1 MDKMRLEVEK
11 KIRYWRKICIIFTCL
26 AALNILNI
34 LRPIHADDD
43 IFAGFFDGFQT
54 GAAVAVFLSAAI
66 LIMKYRKILRDDEA
80 VRNYYI
86 KEHDERTAAIWAKS
100 GGTVLYTCGVLIIGA
115 AIVAGYF
122 NQIVFFT
129 LLLCGVFLLIVKKAL
144 IIYYCKTI

>member
-1 MDKMRLEVEK
+1 MDKMKLEVEK

-34 LRPIHADDD
+34 LRPIHESDDV
-43 IFAGFFDGFQT
+43 FAGFFDGFQA
-54 GAAVAVFLSAAI
+54 GAAVAVFLCAAFM
-66 LIMKYRKILRDDEA
+66 IMKYRNILKDEEA

-100 GGTVLYTCGVLIIGA
+100 GGTVLYTCGVLMIGA

-122 NQIVFFT
+122 NPIVFIT
-129 LLLCGVFLLIVKKAL
+129 LLLSGVFLLIVKKAL
-144 IIYYCKTI
+144 VIYYCKTI